1 MENIVEMASRDP
13 DENGWLSSSQ
23 AWLGRMHETGDFS
36 REFILDRPMLE
47 RTRLSGAHTMLD
59 IGCGDG
65 RFCRMVR
72 ELPLKATGID
82 PVEPF
87 IKQARQ
93 LDLDGNYLTGYAEAL
108 PFEAEEFDL
117 AVFYLSLIDIDD
129 MRAAIQEAVRVVRP
143 GGTILIA
150 NLTSFFTS
158 NGTIGWVQDDDGREH
173 HPLGI
178 YLEEKANWFEWDG
191 LRIRN
196 WHRPLSA
203 YMSALLD
210 AGLTLTYFD
219 EPKPSGGPEDSVQ
232 RYHQIPFTMMMEW
245 RKN

>member
-1 MENIVEMASRDP
+1 MEDNVEMVSRDP

-23 AWLGRMHETGDFS
+23 AWLGRMPETGDFA

-47 RTRLSGAHTMLD
+47 RARLSRANTMLD

-65 RFCRMVR
+65 RFCRMAK

-87 IKQARQ
+87 IQQARQ
-93 LDLDGNYLTGYAEAL
+93 IDPDGNYLTGFAEAL
-108 PFEAEEFDL
+108 PFEAEEFDI

-129 MRAAIQEAVRVVRP
+129 MRTAIQEAVRVVRP

-158 NGTIGWVQDDDGREH
+158 NSTIGWVKDDDGREY
-173 HPLGI
+173 HPLGT
-178 YLEEKANWFEWDG
+178 YLEEKSDWFEWDG
-191 LRIRN
+191 LRVRN
-196 WHRPLSA
+196 WHRPLNA

-219 EPKPSGGPEDSVQ
+219 EPKPSGGPEDRVQ
-232 RYHQIPFTMMMEW
+232 RYHQTPFTMMMEW
-245 RKN
+245 RKS